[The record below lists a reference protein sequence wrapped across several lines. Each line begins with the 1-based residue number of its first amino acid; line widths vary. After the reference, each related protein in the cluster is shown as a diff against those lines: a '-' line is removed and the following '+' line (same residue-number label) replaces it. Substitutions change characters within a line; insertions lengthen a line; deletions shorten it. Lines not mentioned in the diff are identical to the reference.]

1 MKNNFLSGRKGKNF
15 GKWKNLEYSYLFHSN
30 TPYFDIRYCNPPFVR
45 YRVLKNKKRHQKWLK
60 EVDERINRG
69 KEG

>member
-15 GKWKNLEYSYLFHSN
+15 GKWKTLEYNYLFHSQSDL
-30 TPYFDIRYCNPPFVR
+30 FVIEYCNPPFVR

-60 EVDERINRG
+60 EVNERINRR
-69 KEG
+69 KEE